1 MKTYLV
7 VDQTTGAITNV
18 ISTFFMPKE
27 NESVFFIE
35 KDNDLEINF
44 LQYDYAFIDGN
55 VIAKERT

>member
-55 VIAKERT
+55 VIAQERT

>member
-35 KDNDLEINF
+35 KDTDLEINF
-44 LQYDYAFIDGN
+44 LQYDYALIDGK
-55 VIAKERT
+55 VITKERI

>member
-35 KDNDLEINF
+35 KDSDLEINF
-44 LQYDYAFIDGN
+44 LQYDYALIDGE
-55 VIAKERT
+55 VTAKERI

>member
-44 LQYDYAFIDGN
+44 LQYDYALIDGK
-55 VIAKERT
+55 VITKERI